1 VLRCGLDMDRG
12 IMQPI
17 RGWSDEQW
25 DAAQARLVDR
35 GLVDT
40 DGAITETGRDLRETT
55 ERATDRAAERPCAL
69 LGDAGVAE
77 LAEVLTPLAV
87 ACAQV
92 VPYPSPIGV
101 PKPA

>member
-1 VLRCGLDMDRG
+1 M
-12 IMQPI
+12 
-17 RGWSDEQW
+17 
-25 DAAQARLVDR
+25 DR
-35 GLVDT
+35 GLVDA
-40 DGAITETGRDLRETT
+40 DGAITEAGRDLRVTV
-55 ERATDRAAERPCAL
+55 ERATDRAAERPWAL

-101 PKPA
+101 PRPA